1 VYNIEK
7 EWRGKNDMKLSAD
20 AVICK
25 GGYWYEGGIDGFDFK
40 ILKRITKSDD
50 VLAPMNHVTAKQF
63 LWQKGVKDDDNKILR
78 TLLKSIKIYAYTD
91 KSKIAQKVGQGI
103 EKLFIV
109 NQNKVETYKEFNF
122 LCAQCV
128 WTCKQSE
135 NVKLYSCKAFKKI
148 E

>member
-1 VYNIEK
+1 
-7 EWRGKNDMKLSAD
+7 MKLSAD

-25 GGYWYEGGIDGFDFK
+25 GGHWFEGEIDGFDFK

-50 VLAPMNHVTAKQF
+50 CLAPNNHVTAKQF
-63 LWQKGVKDDDNKILR
+63 LWQRGITDDDNKIVR

-91 KSKIAQKVGQGI
+91 KSKIAQKVGQGV
-103 EKLFIV
+103 EKLFLV
-109 NQNKVETYKEFNF
+109 NQSSAASYMGFNF

-128 WTCKQSE
+128 WTCKQRD